1 MKVIWAAAA
10 VATLATCLLGQTNKG
25 ASTTAASNAE
35 QTIKSIEQEMLT
47 ALLKGD
53 ISANERY
60 LAHDVVFTGPDGEV
74 LDKTRLNADLKSGAL
89 KMQSSTFSDMK
100 VRVHGD
106 TAVVTYGTT
115 DKGTYKGKDISGQFR
130 WTDVF
135 ERRNGNWQVVA
146 THGSQVQKK

>member
-1 MKVIWAAAA
+1 MKLIRAAAA

-35 QTIKSIEQEMLT
+35 QTLKSIEQEMLT
-47 ALLKGD
+47 AVLKGD

-74 LDKTRLNADLKSGAL
+74 LDRTRLNADLKSGAL
-89 KMQSSTFSDMK
+89 KLQSSTFNDMK

-146 THGSQVQKK
+146 THGSQIQKK